1 MKSWSERTHSS
12 SHEAV
17 STALHRDEV
26 FKKKKRGRICVTVSR
41 MFCSPESEVCNVD
54 FFCRTPVHYLPFRE
68 CHLHSP
74 LATRRVIG
82 GHLGVV
88 FPHSGF
94 SAPVTTFVSQR
105 YSLRTFYPQA
115 KTLTEVLEEV
125 PHDRT
130 PVCRFGSSPG
140 SSDNILCLSFRID
153 TSYLY
158 RCMPSTHQDPTRC
171 RQ

>member
-1 MKSWSERTHSS
+1 MFGSSYKHFPTATLKTNGPTAWSSDARNAMRSCSERTHSS

-26 FKKKKRGRICVTVSR
+26 FKKKKRGRVCITVSR

-54 FFCRTPVHYLPFRE
+54 FFGFCNLSLFYHFFFFCRTPVHYLPFRE
-68 CHLHSP
+68 CPLHSP

-94 SAPVTTFVSQR
+94 SAPVATFVSQR
-105 YSLRTFYPQA
+105 YSVTLRPR
-115 KTLTEVLEEV
+115 
-125 PHDRT
+125 P
-130 PVCRFGSSPG
+130 
-140 SSDNILCLSFRID
+140 
-153 TSYLY
+153 
-158 RCMPSTHQDPTRC
+158 
-171 RQ
+171 